1 MNRVDQKRVVTVTA
15 DTEGRLSS
23 AVLADVQR
31 RLHPLGDPR
40 LSPGDILDWDAL
52 RRALSDA
59 QNQSGSSV
67 GARVWQACSK
77 KDARLLADALA
88 APTADEQQNQLI
100 LQSLN
105 RVIAIPDF
113 FQAED
118 FQDVELPSSGAELLK
133 RGRENLANEEIQF
146 LNRQA
151 LVAALP
157 KVIAPGG
164 RLDLPIGYEI
174 RYAGEKE
181 EQDEAQAFLAK
192 AFLIA
197 LLLIVLVLVIQFNSL
212 LVPIIIMT
220 TVILSLI
227 GALIGLLVV
236 GLPFGIIMTGI
247 GVISLAGVVV
257 NNAIVLLDYTRQLQ
271 ARGMDL
277 IEAAAEAGATRLRP
291 VMLTAATT
299 VIGLIPM
306 ASGVSYDFHTLSW
319 ALKSESTQ
327 WWQNMA
333 IVVIF
338 GLSFA
343 TVLTLVVVPAMYVML
358 TKASLRLHA
367 WLGWHHEEESEIPAP
382 TSTAG

>member
-1 MNRVDQKRVVTVTA
+1 M
-15 DTEGRLSS
+15 
-23 AVLADVQR
+23 
-31 RLHPLGDPR
+31 
-40 LSPGDILDWDAL
+40 
-52 RRALSDA
+52 
-59 QNQSGSSV
+59 
-67 GARVWQACSK
+67 
-77 KDARLLADALA
+77 
-88 APTADEQQNQLI
+88 
-100 LQSLN
+100 
-105 RVIAIPDF
+105 IAIPGF

-118 FQDVELPSSGAELLK
+118 FQDVELPSPGPELLK
-133 RGRENLANEEIQF
+133 RGRENLSHEEIEF

-157 KVIAPGG
+157 KVVAPLG

-181 EQDEAQAFLAK
+181 DQDESQAFLAK

-197 LLLIVLVLVIQFNSL
+197 LLLITLVLVIQFNSL
-212 LVPIIIMT
+212 LVPFIIMT

-277 IEAAAEAGATRLRP
+277 VEAAAEAGATRLRP
-291 VMLTAATT
+291 VLLTAGTT

-306 ASGVSYDFHTLSW
+306 ATGVSYDFHTLSW
-319 ALKSESTQ
+319 AFKSESTQ

-333 IVVIF
+333 VVVIF

-343 TVLTLVVVPAMYVML
+343 TVLTLVVVPALYVML
-358 TKASLRLHA
+358 TRASERILA
-367 WLGWHHEEESEIPAP
+367 WLGWHHEEESKIPAP